1 MPEYIS
7 VDELK
12 TALAMTG
19 ETYADDA
26 MDVAVNAANEA
37 CDNYKRTTFAPTE
50 DQARIYT
57 AQPGATKLEI
67 DDLNTLTSVTVDED
81 GDGVFE
87 TTWVEGTDFDLLPV
101 NAPFEGIPYQAI
113 GLRARGSGAS
123 AFPRYPNTVKVTGSY
138 GWLQTPQSVVQA
150 ATLIANFLL
159 SSTQGAPMG
168 VLVESA
174 GDAVAMARIGRI
186 HPAAAALLDLI
197 PGRATPGK
205 QGFKSLQLG

>member
-12 TALAMTG
+12 TALAMSG

-26 MDVAVNAANEA
+26 MDVAVNAANES

-57 AQPGATKLEI
+57 AHSGATSLEI
-67 DDLNTLTSVTVDED
+67 DDLNTLTSVTLDED
-81 GDGVFE
+81 ADGVFE
-87 TTWVEGTDFDLLPV
+87 TAWTEGVEFDLLPV
-101 NAPFEGIPYQAI
+101 NAPYEGIPYQAL
-113 GLRARGSGAS
+113 GLRVRGGTS
-123 AFPRYPNTVKVTGSY
+123 AFPRYPNSVKVTGSY

-159 SSTQGAPMG
+159 SSTQGAPLG
-168 VLVESA
+168 VLVEAA
-174 GDAVAMARIGRI
+174 GDAVAVARIGRI
-186 HPAAAALLDLI
+186 HPAAAALLDLL
-197 PGRATPGK
+197 PGRSTPGK
-205 QGFKSLQLG
+205 QGFRSLQLG